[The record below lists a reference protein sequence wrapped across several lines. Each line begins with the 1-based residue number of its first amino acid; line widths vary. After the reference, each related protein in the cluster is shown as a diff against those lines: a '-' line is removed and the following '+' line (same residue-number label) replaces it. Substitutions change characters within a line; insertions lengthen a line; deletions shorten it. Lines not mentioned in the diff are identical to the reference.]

1 MDCTVGASMMCLPT
15 LLNGGN
21 GGGVFEMTS
30 SPRGR
35 FSTLAEKCRHDPCGK
50 RRVII
55 VPPILDASIIVTVY
69 W

>member
-1 MDCTVGASMMCLPT
+1 MMCLPT
-15 LLNGGN
+15 ALLN

-35 FSTLAEKCRHDPCGK
+35 FSTRIAEKCRHDPCGR

-55 VPPILDASIIVTVY
+55 DPPILDASIIVMV